1 MHELVKKEK
10 TRTDLDEAQ
19 QKRIAER
26 AASKMAQVIQRRN
39 RTSMMWGKKVVRD
52 EG

>member
-1 MHELVKKEK
+1 MHEQVKKEK

-19 QKRIAER
+19 QKRIADNN
-26 AASKMAQVIQRRN
+26 MAQVIQRRN
-39 RTSMMWGKKVVRD
+39 RSSMMWGKKVNKREN